1 MRVSAAPIQHTVPC
15 VGFVFEEAPRLGK
28 IDPKPLIP
36 LLQKNKAALALPPWN
51 LDNPMMVL
59 GLLQQSPNP
68 ITLPDG
74 AVIQPPALN
83 TNGRKLVILGDT
95 CDAESTTMDE
105 LAKDADLVVHE
116 STNAFLPGL
125 DDALKDDDTYESI
138 EKKTKSHGHSTPQVG
153 ILLQAF
159 AGAEPDSLQIAG
171 RFAKRV
177 NAKSLFMNHFS
188 NRYID
193 AGSTLTAEARKADQ
207 PFDLSE
213 TIQVLDLGVDR
224 SREYPTGMAGEKDR
238 RINILRKIEDQA
250 TEAWASGQRAVATRD
265 LMTIAIKRRTG

>member
-1 MRVSAAPIQHTVPC
+1 LQTPLEIYGLTGLRQLIRTTLNCTYTHLARRYRVHELLFERDRPYGGYRHRQELEGRDIWIDREKGCWPNFINEGEKMRVSAAPVQHTVPC

-95 CDAESTTMDE
+95 CDAQSTTMDE

-159 AGAEPDSLQIAG
+159 C
-171 RFAKRV
+171 
-177 NAKSLFMNHFS
+177 
-188 NRYID
+188 
-193 AGSTLTAEARKADQ
+193 
-207 PFDLSE
+207 
-213 TIQVLDLGVDR
+213 
-224 SREYPTGMAGEKDR
+224 R
-238 RINILRKIEDQA
+238 R
-250 TEAWASGQRAVATRD
+250 
-265 LMTIAIKRRTG
+265 